1 LQSDPRDWLAHLPQ
15 SELLTQRLFQANGY
29 SMTLL
34 VLDDADEE
42 ESMPSF

>member
-1 LQSDPRDWLAHLPQ
+1 MQSEPRDWLAHLPQ

-34 VLDDADEE
+34 MLDNDDEKE
-42 ESMPSF
+42 ELER

>member
-1 LQSDPRDWLAHLPQ
+1 MQSEPRDWLAHLPQ

-34 VLDDADEE
+34 MLDNDDEKE
-42 ESMPSF
+42 ELEL

>member
-1 LQSDPRDWLAHLPQ
+1 MPR

-34 VLDDADEE
+34 MLDDDEKE
-42 ESMPSF
+42 ELEL

>member
-1 LQSDPRDWLAHLPQ
+1 MQSEPRDWLAHLPQ

-34 VLDDADEE
+34 MLDNDDEKE
-42 ESMPSF
+42 ELEP